1 MSVLTSPLSVA
12 THSFVIGTSCGA
24 TFTTSTSS
32 GGAAAP
38 STFFSLHPLYTMG
51 SVTINKKS
59 PALVGAAAGRL
70 LTAFFFNSGLI
81 RNTGDLLF
89 WASSAALQVGGDM
102 DG

>member
-1 MSVLTSPLSVA
+1 M
-12 THSFVIGTSCGA
+12 
-24 TFTTSTSS
+24 
-32 GGAAAP
+32 
-38 STFFSLHPLYTMG
+38 
-51 SVTINKKS
+51 TINKKS